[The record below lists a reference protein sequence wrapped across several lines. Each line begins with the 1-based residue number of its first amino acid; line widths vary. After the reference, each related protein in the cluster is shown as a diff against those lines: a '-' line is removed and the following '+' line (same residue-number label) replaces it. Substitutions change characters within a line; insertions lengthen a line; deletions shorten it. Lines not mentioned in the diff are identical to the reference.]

1 MSFLCS
7 ILLMVNGNE
16 LYLFSE
22 IAYICLSEKMLFF
35 LLNFSICYM
44 HKGGVHAAINA
55 LKQKQ

>member
-1 MSFLCS
+1 
-7 ILLMVNGNE
+7 MVNGNE
-16 LYLFSE
+16 HYLFSE

-35 LLNFSICYM
+35 LLNFSIYYM